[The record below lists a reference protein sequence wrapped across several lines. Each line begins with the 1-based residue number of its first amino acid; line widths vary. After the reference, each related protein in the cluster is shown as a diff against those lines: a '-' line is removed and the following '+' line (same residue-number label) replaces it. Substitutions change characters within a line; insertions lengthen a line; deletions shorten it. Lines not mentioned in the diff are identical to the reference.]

1 MSKTWRLTP
10 QAEQSMFEIA
20 QWTFQT
26 FGPRQADAYEQD
38 ILDRLDTIVVG
49 IAHNRSCQS
58 LLDKKTE
65 RDVRYTHVGSHY
77 LIYAEYDE
85 HFVLLDVL
93 HQRVDLP
100 RRLAHIASKA
110 KS

>member
-38 ILDRLDTIVVG
+38 ILDRLDAIVVG

-58 LLDKKTE
+58 LLDKKLNVMFVIPTL
-65 RDVRYTHVGSHY
+65 DLTTSFMLNTTSTLSFWMYCTNVWICHV
-77 LIYAEYDE
+77 
-85 HFVLLDVL
+85 VL
-93 HQRVDLP
+93 P
-100 RRLAHIASKA
+100 I
-110 KS
+110 

>member
-1 MSKTWRLTP
+1 MSKTWRLTL
-10 QAEQSMFEIA
+10 QAEKSLVEIA

-38 ILDRLDTIVVG
+38 ILDRLDA
-49 IAHNRSCQS
+49 IANGVAHTRSCQS
-58 LLDKKTE
+58 LLDEKTE

-85 HFVLLDVL
+85 NFVLLDVL

-100 RRLAHIASKA
+100 RRLAHITSKA
-110 KS
+110 QS

>member
-38 ILDRLDTIVVG
+38 ILDRLDAIVVG

-77 LIYAEYDE
+77 LSYAEYDE